1 VDQKRTT
8 TAYGDLLGENERP
21 DKATTPRVAVC
32 AITYRRPEGLRR
44 LLCALDDLVFEVSE
58 APDVEILVI
67 DNDPAGS
74 ALGVCE
80 EVGATLRWPIEY
92 RTEPRRGIAHAR
104 NAAIAHAAKS
114 ADFVAFI
121 DDDEVPEPAWL
132 HELLRVQDSYDAD
145 VVSGPVV
152 PYFCDR
158 VPRWVTRGAFFE
170 ATFANPRYVT
180 GHPIKLTATGNVL
193 ISTRV
198 FKEME
203 ATFDERLGL
212 TGGEDIHFFTRVHEA
227 GYSIVYAG
235 EALVHE
241 WIPRSRTEAGWMLRR
256 AYRLG
261 NALSLSEAYLNPT
274 LAVRLVRV
282 LKGGGRLAQG
292 LLLLPLTAPLSLL
305 FGRQL
310 VMGSLL
316 HACRGVGMLTGL
328 AGLRFE
334 PYR

>member
-1 VDQKRTT
+1 VDQRHRT
-8 TAYGDLLGENERP
+8 TAYGAVLGEDERL
-21 DKATTPRVAVC
+21 DTVTKPRVAVC
-32 AITYRRPEGLRR
+32 VITYRRPEGLRR
-44 LLCALDDLVFEVSE
+44 LLFALDALVFEESE
-58 APDVEILVI
+58 APDIEILVV

-74 ALGVCE
+74 ASEVCE
-80 EVGATLRWPIEY
+80 EAGDTLRWPIEY
-92 RTEPRRGIAHAR
+92 HTEPRRGIAHAR
-104 NAAIAHAAKS
+104 NAAVKHAVKS
-114 ADFVAFI
+114 VDFIAFI

-132 HELLRVQDSYDAD
+132 QELLRVQGSYDAD
-145 VVSGPVV
+145 VVSGPVF
-152 PYFCDR
+152 PHFCDR

-170 ATFANPRYVT
+170 EAFANPRYVT
-180 GHPIKLTATGNVL
+180 GHPIQLTATGNVL

-212 TGGEDIHFFTRVHEA
+212 TGGEDIHFFRRVHEA
-227 GYSIVYAG
+227 GYSMVYAG
-235 EALVHE
+235 EASVHE
-241 WIPRSRTEAGWMLRR
+241 WIPRSRTDAGWMLRR

-261 NALSLSEAYLNPT
+261 NALSLSEAYLNPPI
-274 LAVRLVRV
+274 AVRLVRV
-282 LKGGGRLAQG
+282 LKGCARLAQG
-292 LLLLPLTAPLSLL
+292 LLLLPFTAPLSLV

-310 VMGSLL
+310 VMRSLL